1 MMKVEDE
8 RDVVAAK
15 MARAEAA
22 AEMAE
27 FDESQINA
35 DADEVDPD
43 VLKVEQEMKQLM
55 DEVKFV
61 FFSSLTSV

>member
-35 DADEVDPD
+35 DEVDPD